1 MGMSGS
7 SQVGIKTGVCTST
20 TRPSSPYAGQVIF
33 ETDTFTVRTW
43 DGTTWVGIVPSGSLQ
58 PFAGA
63 TAPNGWLMCFGQ
75 AISRTSYADL
85 FAAIGTAHGS
95 GNGSTTFNVPDLRGR
110 TIAGKDNMGGSSANR
125 LTAGGAGITGTTLG
139 AAGGAETHVLTI
151 AQMPSHTH
159 TQNPHSHDVQ
169 RSNSAA
175 SSVGTD
181 TTSHYRPQQN
191 TGSATYFV
199 TQNQTATNQNTG
211 ADVAHNNTQPTI
223 VLNYIIKV

>member
-1 MGMSGS
+1 MGISGS

-43 DGTTWVGIVPSGSLQ
+43 DGTAWVGIVPSGSLQ

-75 AISRTSYADL
+75 AISRTTYADL
-85 FAAIGTAHGS
+85 FAAIGTTHGV

-110 TIAGKDNMGGSSANR
+110 TIAGKDNMGGSAANR
-125 LTAGGAGITGTTLG
+125 LTSGNSGVTGTTLG
-139 AAGGAETHVLTI
+139 AVGGDERMHG
-151 AQMPSHTH
+151 H
-159 TQNPHSHDVQ
+159 NHDVQ
-169 RSNSAA
+169 ILGKSTPNQPYPMEGLAAGNSNHKHYNYTSETVGSGA
-175 SSVGTD
+175 S
-181 TTSHYRPQQN
+181 QN
-191 TGSATYFV
+191 V
-199 TQNQTATNQNTG
+199 
-211 ADVAHNNTQPTI
+211 QPTI

>member
-1 MGMSGS
+1 MGISGS

-75 AISRTSYADL
+75 AISRTTYADL
-85 FAAIGTAHGS
+85 FAAIGTTHGV

-110 TIAGKDNMGGSSANR
+110 TIAGKDNMGGSAANR
-125 LTAGGAGITGTTLG
+125 LTSGNSGVAGTTLG
-139 AAGGAETHVLTI
+139 AVGGDDLGDDAAGAADPAAVGQPGDGA
-151 AQMPSHTH
+151 PR
-159 TQNPHSHDVQ
+159 HS
-169 RSNSAA
+169 
-175 SSVGTD
+175 
-181 TTSHYRPQQN
+181 
-191 TGSATYFV
+191 
-199 TQNQTATNQNTG
+199 
-211 ADVAHNNTQPTI
+211 AH
-223 VLNYIIKV
+223 L